1 MAKFRR
7 LVNEGIYDKQSKTQ
21 IQIRVIACLGTV
33 VIVRSLRL
41 LCIMYTFSHSFST
54 SILEW

>member
-1 MAKFRR
+1 MAKLRR
-7 LVNEGIYDKQSKTQ
+7 LVNEGIYDKQSKRQ

-33 VIVRSLRL
+33 VIVRRVKL
-41 LCIMYTFSHSFST
+41 LCFMYTFSHSFSS